1 MRPPCQTSITKKQ
14 WAAGGQRWLAFR
26 SAFALAFAIGVAGC
40 DGAKETTTASSVCSA
55 ASWTPIADLGVH
67 AAGPGN
73 LLLAGDTFYYRSND
87 TIMSVPAAGGSPTAV
102 SDATVYS
109 MWLDG
114 QAIDFV
120 FDSDKLQ
127 QVPLSGGAPTLLA
140 DGMTIGVAPDYA
152 VAGAFAFDGQ
162 YLYWDLH
169 PPAGSATYWSA
180 WRMSAAGGAAEQ
192 LANLPPPSAGDSNLH
207 TLTPTPGGLLVSVE
221 HNASVAA
228 YLVPPSGGSPATLPV
243 PPADD
248 PYSAASHNSLMGA
261 GPNGVVWLTNA
272 ATSTVSLTDLSDPT
286 TPVWRP
292 LWTALPSTLIVSHLS
307 AYPGGDDGSWIIG
320 GFEHFD
326 DGQQHVSIWS
336 VDAAGNGVRLGCDP
350 TADTY
355 YSGVLSAVLPTA
367 TAVFAIAAAG
377 NSASGSYDF
386 TLVRLAR

>member
-1 MRPPCQTSITKKQ
+1 MGSGPAT
-14 WAAGGQRWLAFR
+14 WWLASR
-26 SAFALAFAIGVAGC
+26 SAFAFALACAIGVAGC
-40 DGAKETTTASSVCSA
+40 DGTRPASETTTASSLVCTA

-73 LLLAGDTFYYRSND
+73 LLLAGNTFYYRSND
-87 TIMSVPAAGGSPTAV
+87 TVMSVPASGGSPTAV

-120 FDSDKLQ
+120 FDSDELQ
-127 QVPLSGGAPTLLA
+127 QIPLTGGAPTVLA
-140 DGMTIGVAPDYA
+140 DGMTIDVAPDYA

-169 PPAGSATYWSA
+169 PQTGSTTYWSA

-192 LANLPPPSAGDSNLH
+192 LAYLPPPSAGQSNLH
-207 TLTPTPGGLLVSVE
+207 TLTPTPGGLLVAVE
-221 HNASVAA
+221 HNTSVAA
-228 YLVPPSGGSPATLPV
+228 YLVPSSGGSPATLPV
-243 PPADD
+243 PP
-248 PYSAASHNSLMGA
+248 SAGTGSVWGESLLGA
-261 GPNGVVWLTNA
+261 GPSGVVWLEDA
-272 ATSTVSLTDLSDPT
+272 DTSTMSLTDLSDPT
-286 TPVWRP
+286 MPVLRP
-292 LWTALPSTLIVSHLS
+292 LWTDLPSTLSTSGLS

-320 GFEHFD
+320 GFERFD
-326 DGQQHVSIWS
+326 DGQQHVSLWS
-336 VDAAGNGVRLGCDP
+336 VDAAGSAARLGCNP
-350 TADTY
+350 NADTY

-377 NSASGSYDF
+377 NTASGSYDF

>member
-1 MRPPCQTSITKKQ
+1 MDGGWVMR
-14 WAAGGQRWLAFR
+14 RLASR
-26 SAFALAFAIGVAGC
+26 SAIALACAIVATGC
-40 DGAKETTTASSVCSA
+40 DGTLPAPNTSPTIPASDCGA

-67 AAGPGN
+67 PGGPRN
-73 LLLAGDTFYYRSND
+73 LLLAGDTFYYISND

-102 SDATVYS
+102 SDATAYS

-120 FDSDKLQ
+120 VDSDQLQ
-127 QVPLSGGAPTLLA
+127 QIPLTGGAPTVVA

-169 PPAGSATYWSA
+169 PPTGSATSWSA

-192 LANLPPPSAGDSNLH
+192 LADLPPPAAGQSNLH
-207 TLTPTPGGLLVSVE
+207 TLTPTPGGLLVSVQ
-221 HNASVAA
+221 HNTDVAA
-228 YLVPPSGGSPATLPV
+228 YLVPSSGGSPATLPL
-243 PPADD
+243 PPATGTKD
-248 PYSAASHNSLMGA
+248 SLWGYVWRESLLGA
-261 GPNGVVWLTNA
+261 GPGGVVWLTDANA
-272 ATSTVSLTDLSDPT
+272 SMVSLTDLSDPT
-286 TPVWRP
+286 MPLWRP
-292 LWTALPSTLIVSHLS
+292 LWTDLPPTLITSDLS

-320 GFEHFD
+320 GFEHFA
-326 DGQQHVSIWS
+326 DGQQHVSLWS
-336 VDAAGNGVRLGCDP
+336 VDTAGNAMRLGCNP

-355 YSGVLSAVLPTA
+355 YSGVLTAVLPTA

-377 NSASGSYDF
+377 NSPSGSYDY

>member
-1 MRPPCQTSITKKQ
+1 MG
-14 WAAGGQRWLAFR
+14 GGQAMRWLASR
-26 SAFALAFAIGVAGC
+26 SAFALACAIGVAGC
-40 DGAKETTTASSVCSA
+40 DGTLPPSETMTASAVCSA

-67 AAGPGN
+67 SSGPRN
-73 LLLAGDTFYYRSND
+73 LLLAGDTFYYTSDD
-87 TIMSVPAAGGSPTAV
+87 TIMSVPAAGGRPIAV

-120 FDSDKLQ
+120 VDSDKLQ
-127 QVPLSGGAPTLLA
+127 QIPLTGGAPTVVA

-169 PPAGSATYWSA
+169 PPTGSSTYWSA
-180 WRMSAAGGAAEQ
+180 WRMPAAGGAAEQ
-192 LANLPPPSAGDSNLH
+192 LANLPPPEVGQSNGH
-207 TLTPTPGGLLVSVE
+207 TLTPTPAGLLVAVD
-221 HNASVAA
+221 HDTSVAA
-228 YLVPPSGGSPATLPV
+228 YLVPSSGGSPATLPV
-243 PPADD
+243 PPSD
-248 PYSAASHNSLMGA
+248 PTVQDAQESLLGA
-261 GPNGVVWLTNA
+261 GPNGVAWLTKTA
-272 ATSTVSLTDLSDPT
+272 PETLSLTDISDPT
-286 TPVWRP
+286 TPALRP
-292 LWTALPSTLIVSHLS
+292 LWTDLPPTLITSNLS

-326 DGQQHVSIWS
+326 DGQQHVSLWS
-336 VDAAGNGVRLGCDP
+336 VDAAGNGVRLGCNP
-350 TADTY
+350 NADTY
-355 YSGVLSAVLPTA
+355 YSGVLSSVLPTA